1 MSDGTRTPATRDE
14 QRLVWRR
21 LRQTL
26 RPRATA
32 TQLIVGLLCLLVGLS
47 IVVQVRQTEEQSLED
62 LSQAE
67 LVQLLDETGRH
78 AADLEHENA
87 ELDRTLEQL
96 RTGQSD
102 DASARA
108 AAEERLEDLEIL
120 AGTIP
125 AQGRGVVLSISDPG
139 ATVRASTLLGV
150 LQELRNA
157 GAEVIQI
164 GDVRV
169 VASSAIT
176 TDDQGRILVDG
187 SAIRAP
193 YEIRAIGDPA
203 VMEPA
208 LRIPGGAVDDVA
220 SDGGTLAVA
229 VEDVVRVEA
238 IAQLPEP
245 VHSQVVK

>member
-1 MSDGTRTPATRDE
+1 MSDGTRTPAGRDE
-14 QRLVWRR
+14 QRQVWQR
-21 LRQTL
+21 LRRTL
-26 RPRATA
+26 RPRASA

-47 IVVQVRQTEEQSLED
+47 IVVQVRETEEQSLED

-67 LVQLLDETGRH
+67 LVQLLDESGRH

-96 RTGQSD
+96 RTGRTD
-102 DASARA
+102 DAEAQA

-125 AQGRGVVLSISDPG
+125 ARGRGVAMSISDPS

-157 GAEVIQI
+157 GSEVIQI

-169 VASSAIT
+169 VASTSIT
-176 TDDQGRILVDG
+176 TDDRGRILVDG
-187 SAIRAP
+187 TPVPAP
-193 YEIRAIGDPA
+193 YEILAIGDPE
-203 VMEPA
+203 VIEPA

-220 SDGGTLAVA
+220 ADGGTLAIA
-229 VEDVVRVEA
+229 VEEEVRIEA
-238 IAQLPEP
+238 TAELTEPE
-245 VHSQVVK
+245 HSQVVK